1 MRRINWGRREA
12 DNNMSNSHC
21 FIVGIFLSLFV
32 LAIAFSGVSRD
43 EGAFKWAVEF
53 CNGKDKIKSFST
65 KPIHTVMCVDN
76 RNAEIP

>member
-1 MRRINWGRREA
+1 MRRINWGRRGA
-12 DNNMSNSHC
+12 DNNMSNPYY

-32 LAIAFSGVSRD
+32 FAVVFSGVSRD

-53 CNGKDKIKSFST
+53 CNGKDKIKDFST

-76 RNAEIP
+76 RKAEIP